1 MYIILVLFLRRG
13 LTNTI
18 SILPKCIYGCSDS
31 GNRDWYFYW
40 TFWKY
45 FCSFL
50 KTKCAIF
57 DPAIT
62 LINTYARKVRK
73 YVHRKTYVWTLSA
86 LFIRSKKKK
95 METTKCPSTD
105 EWIYKYGISYNEII
119 SIIRKYWYSLQ
130 HEWTFKII
138 MLSKRVQSE
147 KDTGYSIYIKF
158 PEETNN

>member
-1 MYIILVLFLRRG
+1 MQEKLE
-13 LTNTI
+13 NM
-18 SILPKCIYGCSDS
+18 SIEKLMCEHYQHYSS
-31 GNRDWYFYW
+31 G
-40 TFWKY
+40 
-45 FCSFL
+45 
-50 KTKCAIF
+50 
-57 DPAIT
+57 P
-62 LINTYARKVRK
+62 
-73 YVHRKTYVWTLSA
+73 
-86 LFIRSKKKK
+86 KKKK

>member
-1 MYIILVLFLRRG
+1 MLGRMWRNWNPHVLLMRIWNDVSALEKSLAVPQRV
-13 LTNTI
+13 
-18 SILPKCIYGCSDS
+18 KH
-31 GNRDWYFYW
+31 RV
-40 TFWKY
+40 
-45 FCSFL
+45 
-50 KTKCAIF
+50 
-57 DPAIT
+57 PAIT

-86 LFIRSKKKK
+86 LFIRAKKKK
-95 METTKCPSTD
+95 METTTCPSTD

-147 KDTGYSIYIKF
+147 KDTGYSMYIKF
-158 PEETNN
+158 PEETNI